1 MLKSSVCIKTRIQWL
16 AVISFFLVFL
26 VFFSLNQTNRSGTL
40 WASLNNKDGSY
51 NDRKTS
57 SNKVTTG
64 TQWRQV
70 SLADAI
76 KAFSD
81 QTMDACN
88 NTCDRS
94 DNSSD
99 CSSFTKEDWSRRLT
113 AGDFIVKPFLKDGM
127 YIYEFE
133 KEYLSYPPLEDM
145 KQLPDLN
152 LSTITVFGS
161 INDTVRCDIGDV
173 INGRVDLVDSYGH
186 SRHRGGDEVRMWLVS
201 KSKKQF
207 RTSGHVTDLNNGS
220 YLITGHCLWPGNIQ
234 INVAV
239 VYPREYIRT
248 VIHQAQLSA
257 SRFIY
262 GNFVNNTTQEAT
274 ICWSLPN
281 IIGRSCVCNLT
292 YLTGQP
298 FYCGQP
304 VDTRLTCKDWAATS
318 AAPLIQPI
326 NVTMQERNLILN
338 IPTRYLT
345 GQPFYCGQPVDTR
358 LTCKDWAA
366 TSAAPLIQPI
376 NVTMQERNLILK
388 IPTRHI
394 LERAV
399 PHSIQVLAKEKGQ
412 LPKLKSC
419 SQTSLKVTWNL
430 TTPGGFW
437 DPNMNWTSLHCER
450 PGMSSPWAMSC
461 LKNTTILIIG
471 DSNAVR
477 LFRALSQITHCTGL
491 SSSLW
496 PKAGTCRNKDANIIL
511 SFTPHELPLYQ
522 HSSWTPKLNYK
533 GVAEQ
538 ISATPSVG
546 KYIIIVHYYL
556 HATPSHLSVVH
567 SRIKSLAE
575 SIRHLARRNPDVLF
589 AFRGPHV
596 TSFDWDINH
605 TIGGD
610 SLGTLYLQLIQET
623 FQDLRDKIVYLDG
636 WGMTIA
642 LENAEFHPTDRVPQ
656 EMIRTLLSFRCNE
669 TGYVPR

>member
-1 MLKSSVCIKTRIQWL
+1 MLNRLDCINTRIQWL
-16 AVISFFLVFL
+16 AVISVIFGFL
-26 VFFSLNQTNRSGTL
+26 VFFSLNQTNWGEVIATL
-40 WASLNNKDGSY
+40 TTQSKVLNNESDASLDSLNHKMNCKS
-51 NDRKTS
+51 KT
-57 SNKVTTG
+57 VCG
-64 TQWRQV
+64 THWRLV
-70 SLADAI
+70 SWEDAI

-88 NTCDRS
+88 NTCDTS
-94 DNSSD
+94 DNASD

-113 AGDFIVKPFLKDGM
+113 AGDFIARPFLKDGM

-145 KQLPDLN
+145 KQLPVLN
-152 LSTITVFGS
+152 LSKITVFGS
-161 INDTVRCDIGDV
+161 INDTVHCDIGDV
-173 INGRVDLVDSYGH
+173 INGRVDLVDSYGQP
-186 SRHRGGDEVRMWLVS
+186 RHKGGDEVRMWLVS
-201 KSKKQF
+201 KSEKQF

-220 YLITGHCLWPGNIQ
+220 YLFNGLCLWPGNIQ

-239 VYPREYIRT
+239 VYPSEYIRAT
-248 VIHQAQLSA
+248 IHQAQLSA

-292 YLTGQP
+292 HITGQSL
-298 FYCGQP
+298 YCGKP
-304 VDTRLTCKDWAATS
+304 TDTRLTCKDWAATS

-326 NVTMQERNLILN
+326 NVTMQERNLIQRM
-338 IPTRYLT
+338 PTKY
-345 GQPFYCGQPVDTR
+345 
-358 LTCKDWAA
+358 
-366 TSAAPLIQPI
+366 
-376 NVTMQERNLILK
+376 ILK
-388 IPTRHI
+388 RTIPHN
-394 LERAV
+394 
-399 PHSIQVLAKEKGQ
+399 IQLLVNEKGK
-412 LPKLKSC
+412 LPKLKPC
-419 SQTSLKVTWNL
+419 SETSLNVTWNL

-437 DPNMNWTSLHCER
+437 EPNMKWTSLQCER
-450 PGMSSPWAMSC
+450 PPLSSPWAMSC
-461 LKNTTILIIG
+461 LKNTTIMIFG

-477 LFRALSQITHCTGL
+477 VFNVLSQVTHCTGL

-522 HSSWTPKLNYK
+522 HASWTPKLNYK

-538 ISATPSVG
+538 IYTTPSVG

-605 TIGGD
+605 TTGGD
-610 SLGTLYLQLIQET
+610 SLGKFYLQLIQET

-636 WGMTIA
+636 WGMTLAI
-642 LENAEFHPTDRVPQ
+642 ENAEFHPTDRVPQ

>member
-1 MLKSSVCIKTRIQWL
+1 MNCKSKTVCGTHWR
-16 AVISFFLVFL
+16 LV
-26 VFFSLNQTNRSGTL
+26 S
-40 WASLNNKDGSY
+40 WE
-51 NDRKTS
+51 
-57 SNKVTTG
+57 
-64 TQWRQV
+64 
-70 SLADAI
+70 DAI
-76 KAFSD
+76 KSFSD
-81 QTMDACN
+81 LTMDACN

-94 DNSSD
+94 DNASD
-99 CSSFTKEDWSRRLT
+99 CSSFTKEDWSTRLT
-113 AGDFIVKPFLKDGM
+113 AGEFIVRPFLKDGM

-161 INDTVRCDIGDV
+161 INNTVRCDIGDV
-173 INGRVDLVDSYGH
+173 IRGRVDLVDSYGQP
-186 SRHRGGDEVRMWLVS
+186 RHKGGDEVRMWLVS
-201 KSKKQF
+201 KSEKQF
-207 RTSGHVTDLNNGS
+207 RSSGHVTDLNNGS
-220 YLITGHCLWPGNIQ
+220 YMFNGLCLWPGNIQ

-239 VYPREYIRT
+239 VYPREYIRAT
-248 VIHQAQLSA
+248 MHQAQLSA

-274 ICWSLPN
+274 ICWSLPS

-292 YLTGQP
+292 HITGQS
-298 FYCGQP
+298 FYCGKP
-304 VDTRLTCKDWAATS
+304 TDTRLTCKDWAATS

-326 NVTMQERNLILN
+326 NVTMQERNLIQRM
-338 IPTRYLT
+338 PTNY
-345 GQPFYCGQPVDTR
+345 
-358 LTCKDWAA
+358 
-366 TSAAPLIQPI
+366 
-376 NVTMQERNLILK
+376 ILK
-388 IPTRHI
+388 RTIPHN
-394 LERAV
+394 
-399 PHSIQVLAKEKGQ
+399 IQLLVNEKGE
-412 LPKLKSC
+412 LPKLKPC
-419 SQTSLKVTWNL
+419 SETSLNVTWDL

-437 DPNMNWTSLHCER
+437 ETNMKWTSLQCER
-450 PGMSSPWAMSC
+450 PSMSSPWAMSC
-461 LKNTTILIIG
+461 LKNTTIMIFG

-477 LFRALSQITHCTGL
+477 VFNVLSQVTHCTGL

-522 HSSWTPKLNYK
+522 HASWTPKLSYK

-538 ISATPSVG
+538 VYATPSVG

-610 SLGTLYLQLIQET
+610 SLGQFYLQLIQET

-636 WGMTIA
+636 WRMTLA